1 MANRAF
7 ERLIRIV
14 GILNIG
20 CAVYGLK
27 AMLNS
32 VGSLIEL
39 EVQLQ
44 HQRAVAGDGAGLF
57 VFLVRRIVDVLV
69 AILRELIAV
78 FNGNFRVRGAFAL
91 IGTLERIAVRVLIV
105 ELNGVLGVGVR
116 RPDGVEDVV
125 AFFVYKRLCAGG
137 EGGSGAIGGGV
148 PAREG
153 VARLAE
159 AGILFGEKRDGRV
172 VHQLIDGFGFPC
184 AVVGVV
190 GHADLGFEGYVN
202 SRQGYVSVHGDVA
215 AGIVVIVIRVLPMGE
230 YVRLGRGKGAGL
242 HLGLGVGAV
251 VAGIEYI
258 RARARTRRVGQ
269 AVGRARENGGDGHV
283 AVKLGGGV
291 DALTGIRVHPLEQN
305 QIVRGDGVIRSH
317 VHIRIRKASAR
328 NNVLCAIID
337 IVVGYLDGDCNNDF
351 RLLPYGVETQPV
363 IGHFR
368 AREGIRGGR
377 FGNLRRIDSVP
388 ALKLRTVAE
397 ACRARGS
404 RALVIQRRAVLERLG
419 RYIAVVVLFQNV
431 AVALVIQEVVILRG
445 AIGADALRFHTCGG
459 HAGNGFLAKLIAICI
474 CILRILGGFVVIRPV
489 IALSILPIF
498 RAGPIEALEHIVQM
512 YKIS

>member
-44 HQRAVAGDGAGLF
+44 HQRAVAGDDAF
-57 VFLVRRIVDVLV
+57 KHVVRVVLIEHV
-69 AILRELIAV
+69 LAAIHRELIAV
-78 FNGNFRVRGAFAL
+78 FNGNGRVRGAFAHNF
-91 IGTLERIAVRVLIV
+91 IVEVVVAVRLLNV
-105 ELNGVLGVGVR
+105 ELDFILGVCIR

-125 AFFVYKRLCAGG
+125 AFFVYKRLCTGG
-137 EGGSGAIGGGV
+137 EGNPGAIGGGV

-153 VARLAE
+153 VAHLAE
-159 AGILFGEKRDGRV
+159 AGILCGEKRDGRV
-172 VHQLIDGFGFPC
+172 VHQLFDGLAVIC

-190 GHADLGFEGYVN
+190 GHADLGLEGHVN
-202 SRQGYVSVHGDVA
+202 SRQDYVSVHGDVA
-215 AGIVVIVIRVLPMGE
+215 AGIVAVVLRVLPMGE
-230 YVRLGRGKGAGL
+230 YVRLGRGKAAGQ

-258 RARARTRRVGQ
+258 RARARARRVGQ

-283 AVKLGGGV
+283 VVKLGVGV
-291 DALTGIRVHPLEQN
+291 DASAGFRIHPFEQN
-305 QIVRGDGVIRSH
+305 QILPGDGSIRIR
-317 VHIRIRKASAR
+317 VYIRIRKACTR
-328 NNVLCAIID
+328 NNVLLTIID
-337 IVVGYLDGDCNNDF
+337 IVIGYPDGDFDNNL
-351 RLLPYGVETQPV
+351 RLLPDGVETQRV
-363 IGHFR
+363 IGHGR
-368 AREGIRGGR
+368 AREGERGGR
-377 FGNLRRIDSVP
+377 FGNLRRIDGIP

-397 ACRARGS
+397 ARRARGS
-404 RALVIQRRAVLERLG
+404 RALVIQRRAVLELLA

-431 AVALVIQEVVILRG
+431 ADALVVEEY
-445 AIGADALRFHTCGG
+445 
-459 HAGNGFLAKLIAICI
+459 
-474 CILRILGGFVVIRPV
+474 
-489 IALSILPIF
+489 IALSRVTPKC
-498 RAGPIEALEHIVQM
+498 R
-512 YKIS
+512 

>member
-105 ELNGVLGVGVR
+105 ELDDVLGVGVR
-116 RPDGVEDVV
+116 RPDGVEDVRAV
-125 AFFVYKRLCAGG
+125 VVHLHLRVGG
-137 EGGSGAIGGGV
+137 ERGSGAIGGGV

-159 AGILFGEKRDGRV
+159 AGILFGEKGNGRV
-172 VHQLIDGFGFPC
+172 VHQLFDGLAVIC

-190 GHADLGFEGYVN
+190 GHADLGFEGHVN

-215 AGIVVIVIRVLPMGE
+215 AGIVAIVLRVLPVGE

-251 VAGIEYI
+251 VAGVEYI
-258 RARARTRRVGQ
+258 RARARARRVGQ

-283 AVKLGGGV
+283 VVKLGVGV
-291 DALTGIRVHPLEQN
+291 DASAGCRIHPFEQN
-305 QIVRGDGVIRSH
+305 QILPGDGS
-317 VHIRIRKASAR
+317 IRIHVYRRICKAGAR
-328 NNVLCAIID
+328 NNVLLTIID
-337 IVVGYLDGDCNNDF
+337 IVIGYPDGDFDNDF
-351 RLLPYGVETQPV
+351 RLLPDSVETQPV

-368 AREGIRGGR
+368 AREGERGGR
-377 FGNLRRIDSVP
+377 FGNLCRIDSVP

-431 AVALVIQEVVILRG
+431 AVARVVEEY
-445 AIGADALRFHTCGG
+445 
-459 HAGNGFLAKLIAICI
+459 
-474 CILRILGGFVVIRPV
+474 
-489 IALSILPIF
+489 IALS
-498 RAGPIEALEHIVQM
+498 RVT
-512 YKIS
+512 KKRR